1 MMTTAYSELY
11 LDDAMNNLGD
21 MVDFAVHDLGY
32 EPDEFFNWFISSGIA
47 SRFEKGIDINLAEE
61 AVNRACQLI
70 EELGCGTVLNGM
82 LDYYPQKEEVQKI

>member
-1 MMTTAYSELY
+1 MCIRDSLRTEAS
-11 LDDAMNNLGD
+11 
-21 MVDFAVHDLGY
+21 
-32 EPDEFFNWFISSGIA
+32 

-82 LDYYPQKEEVQKI
+82 LDYYPQKEEVQKVTAVSYTHLQVY